1 MSQQINLFDPRF
13 RPQAPHFSALTLVLA
28 ACGVLVALI
37 AIGQIYAYQN
47 RRLDATFV
55 QTEQRVKQL
64 QEQTIRLSREW
75 GQQGRNT
82 ALADE
87 LARAEEQLR
96 QRRALLERIQGG
108 SATSV
113 EGFSP
118 YLSALARQTM
128 QGVWLTGVEVA
139 GNSGDLV
146 LKGRVTDS
154 DLVPVY
160 IQRLNREP
168 IFQGRPVRELHLAAK
183 AEAGRRYVEFSLQ
196 IPVARGAS

>member
-13 RPQAPHFSALTLVLA
+13 RPQTPHFSALTMALA
-28 ACGVLVALI
+28 ALGVAVLLVAV
-37 AIGQIYAYQN
+37 GQLYAYQN
-47 RRLDATFV
+47 RRLEATLA

-64 QEQTIRLSREW
+64 QEQATRFAREL
-75 GQQGRNT
+75 GEQNRGT

-87 LARAEEQLR
+87 LARVEDQLR
-96 QRRALLERIQGG
+96 QRRALLEGIQGG
-108 SATSV
+108 SATSM

-154 DLVPVY
+154 ELVPLY

-168 IFQGRPVRELHLAAK
+168 IFQGRAVRELHLAAK
-183 AEAGRRYVEFSLQ
+183 AEAGKRYVEFSLQ
-196 IPVARGAS
+196 IPFAGGTS